1 MGRTLPSAT
10 MVFHEEEQY
19 FAPFRKALSPT
30 DRVILDQL
38 FDYAQRHIAEA
49 AYAAHPMP
57 MMIFIVSMLL
67 EQHKEI
73 MRLRAAVERLKNPLY
88 SRAAEAADAKMADAE
103 TDAKMAGK

>member
-10 MVFHEEEQY
+10 MLFHEEEQY
-19 FAPFRKALSPT
+19 FAPFRKALSAT

-38 FDYAQRHIAEA
+38 FDYAQKHIAEA

-73 MRLRAAVERLKNPLY
+73 LRLRAAVERLKNPLY
-88 SRAAEAADAKMADAE
+88 SRAAEPEKE
-103 TDAKMAGK
+103 